1 MLIGGFSLVPRLN
14 GVPKIRH
21 VFWRGDQLTCRFL
34 VEIGDLYLESEDVPI
49 RPANESEEQAF
60 DTLTDLKRGI
70 DSGPMDQGRMN
81 SLDIEILRRE
91 QRLGKALSVARL
103 TAKPV
108 LLRPEQWSDERAYAL
123 YDGAVWRSDFTGAL
137 GLAEIET
144 QFAPAGAAQPDSRPG
159 IPAAMRRAVWQRDQ
173 GRCARC
179 GARER
184 LEFDHIVPLSRGGSN
199 TERNIELLCQDCN
212 RAKSDRIE

>member
-137 GLAEIET
+137 GLASFCRE
-144 QFAPAGAAQPDSRPG
+144 AGENVNRRPKYC
-159 IPAAMRRAVWQRDQ
+159 I
-173 GRCARC
+173 
-179 GARER
+179 
-184 LEFDHIVPLSRGGSN
+184 
-199 TERNIELLCQDCN
+199 
-212 RAKSDRIE
+212 DRVSLFQLYR